1 MNKGLVLKINGG
13 NYTIK
18 DLDTNEIITAKASG
32 KLRYVRVASD
42 KIITVSPKA
51 GDIVNYDNNYIESV
65 NERKNSLRRPDCANI
80 DQVVLI
86 FSCKEPDF
94 SFNLLD
100 NFILHIE
107 KENIDIKIV
116 ITKIDLLTNDELID
130 LKKKL
135 SYYESIGY
143 EVYYTSSKKSD
154 GIDNLKPLFENKI
167 SVLSG
172 QTGAG
177 KSSLLNAI
185 DPAFNQNTNE
195 ISKALG
201 RGKHTTR
208 TTELLEYDNGYIADT
223 PGFSSLDFFGFEIED
238 LKKCFKDFYK
248 LSNECRYSDC
258 NHINEPDCA
267 VKNNL
272 DKILKSRYENYL
284 KFYEEIK
291 KNKKY

>member
-1 MNKGLVLKINGG
+1 MKKGLVLKITGG

-18 DLDTNEIITAKASG
+18 DLETNEVIMAKASG
-32 KLRYVRVASD
+32 KLRYVKVASD

-51 GDIVNYDNNYIESV
+51 GDIVNYENNYIESV
-65 NERKNSLRRPDCANI
+65 LERKNSLRRPDIANV

-107 KENIDIKIV
+107 KEHINIKIV
-116 ITKIDLLTNDELID
+116 ITKIDLLTSDELID
-130 LKKKL
+130 LKNKL

-143 EVYYTSSKKSD
+143 NVFYTSSKIND
-154 GIDNLKPLFENKI
+154 GIDILKPLFENKI

-185 DPAFNQNTNE
+185 DPVYNQETNE

-223 PGFSSLDFFGFEIED
+223 PGFSSLDFFGFSLDD
-238 LKKCFKDFYK
+238 LKKGFVDFYK
-248 LSNECRYSDC
+248 LSNGCKYSDC
-258 NHINEPDCA
+258 NHINEPDCN

-272 DKILKSRYENYL
+272 DNILKSRYDNYL
-284 KFYEEIK
+284 KFYDEIK
-291 KNKKY
+291 KIKKY

>member
-1 MNKGLVLKINGG
+1 MNKGLVLKITGG

-18 DLDTNEIITAKASG
+18 DLDTNETILAKASG

-42 KIITVSPKA
+42 KIVTVSPKA
-51 GDIVNYDNNYIESV
+51 GDIVNYQNNYIESV
-65 NERKNSLRRPDCANI
+65 NERKNSLRRPDVCNI

-86 FSCKEPDF
+86 FACKEPDF

-100 NFILHIE
+100 NFILHVE
-107 KENIDIKIV
+107 KEKIDIKIV
-116 ITKIDLLTNDELID
+116 ITKIDLLSDNELKD
-130 LKKKL
+130 LKEKL

-143 EVYYTSSKKSD
+143 KVYYTSSKIND
-154 GIDNLKPLFENKI
+154 GIDVLKPLFENKI

-185 DPAFNQNTNE
+185 DPNYKQETNE

-238 LKKCFKDFYK
+238 LKKGFVDFYK
-248 LSNECRYSDC
+248 LSRDCKYSDC
-258 NHINEPDCA
+258 NHINEPDCN

-272 DKILKSRYENYL
+272 DKILKTRYENYL

>member
-1 MNKGLVLKINGG
+1 MNKGLVLKITGG

-18 DLDTNEIITAKASG
+18 DLDTSDVILAKASG

-42 KIITVSPKA
+42 KIVTVSPKA
-51 GDIVNYDNNYIESV
+51 GDIVNYQNNYIESV
-65 NERKNSLRRPDCANI
+65 NERKNTLRRPDVCNI

-86 FSCKEPDF
+86 FACKEPDF

-100 NFILHIE
+100 NFILHVE
-107 KENIDIKIV
+107 KEKIDIKIV
-116 ITKIDLLTNDELID
+116 ITKIDLLSDNELKD
-130 LKKKL
+130 LKEKL

-143 EVYYTSSKKSD
+143 EVYYTSSKIND
-154 GIDNLKPLFENKI
+154 GIDVLKPLFENKI

-185 DPAFNQNTNE
+185 DPNYKQETNE

-238 LKKCFKDFYK
+238 LKKGFVDFYK
-248 LSNECRYSDC
+248 LSRDCRYSDC
-258 NHINEPDCA
+258 NHINEPDC
-267 VKNNL
+267 N
-272 DKILKSRYENYL
+272 
-284 KFYEEIK
+284 F
-291 KNKKY
+291 

>member
-1 MNKGLVLKINGG
+1 MNKGLVLKITGG

-18 DLDTNEIITAKASG
+18 DLDTNKIIMAKASG

-51 GDIVNYDNNYIESV
+51 GDIVNYENNYIESV

-94 SFNLLD
+94 NYNLLD

-107 KENIDIKIV
+107 KEKIDIKIV
-116 ITKIDLLTNDELID
+116 ITKIDLLDKNELLE
-130 LKKKL
+130 LKNNL
-135 SYYESIGY
+135 SYYEKIGY
-143 EVYYTSSKKSD
+143 EVFYTSSKIKD
-154 GIDNLKPLFENKI
+154 GIDSIKFLFDKKI

-172 QTGAG
+172 QTGVG

-185 DPAFNQNTNE
+185 DSKFSQNTQE

-208 TTELLEYDNGYIADT
+208 TTELLEYGNGYIADT
-223 PGFSSLDFFGFEIED
+223 PGFSSLELLDFTIDD
-238 LKKCFKDFYK
+238 LKKGFIDFYK
-248 LSNECRYSDC
+248 LSSNCKYNNC

-267 VKNNL
+267 VKLNL
-272 DKILKSRYENYL
+272 DKILKSRYENYI

>member
-1 MNKGLVLKINGG
+1 MKKGLVLKITGG

-18 DLDTNEIITAKASG
+18 DLETNEIIMAKASG

-65 NERKNSLRRPDCANI
+65 NERKNTLRRPDCANI

-107 KENIDIKIV
+107 KENITIKIV
-116 ITKIDLLTNDELID
+116 ITKIDLLNDVELKE
-130 LKKKL
+130 LKEKL

-143 EVYYTSSKKSD
+143 EVYYTSSKIND
-154 GIDNLKPLFENKI
+154 GIDILRPLFENKI

-185 DPAFNQNTNE
+185 DPNYKQETNE

-223 PGFSSLDFFGFEIED
+223 PGFSSLDFFGFEIDD
-238 LKKCFKDFYK
+238 LKKGFVDFYK
-248 LSNECRYSDC
+248 LSSCCRYSDC
-258 NHINEPDCA
+258 NHINEPECA

-272 DKILKSRYENYL
+272 NKILKTRYENYL

>member
-1 MNKGLVLKINGG
+1 MSKGLVLKITGG

-18 DLDTNEIITAKASG
+18 DLETNNVIMAKASG

-51 GDIVNYDNNYIESV
+51 GDIVNYTNNYIESV
-65 NERKNSLRRPDCANI
+65 DERKNSLTRPDCANI

-107 KENIDIKIV
+107 KEHIDIKIV
-116 ITKIDLLTNDELID
+116 ITKIDLLKKEELID
-130 LKKKL
+130 LKNIL
-135 SYYESIGY
+135 NYYQEIGY
-143 EVYYTSSKKSD
+143 DVYYTSSKIND

-185 DPAFNQNTNE
+185 DPNYNQDTGE

-223 PGFSSLDFFGFEIED
+223 PGFSSLELYNFTIDD
-238 LKKCFKDFYK
+238 LKKGFIDFYK
-248 LSNECRYSDC
+248 LSSECRYNDC

-267 VKNNL
+267 IKNNL

>member
-1 MNKGLVLKINGG
+1 MKKGLVLKITGG

-18 DLDTNEIITAKASG
+18 DLETNEVIMAKASG
-32 KLRYVRVASD
+32 KLRYVKVASD

-51 GDIVNYDNNYIESV
+51 GDIVNYENNYIESV
-65 NERKNSLRRPDCANI
+65 LERKNSLRRPDIANV

-107 KENIDIKIV
+107 KEHINIKIV
-116 ITKIDLLTNDELID
+116 ITKIDLLTSDELID
-130 LKKKL
+130 LKNKL

-143 EVYYTSSKKSD
+143 NVFYTSSKIND
-154 GIDNLKPLFENKI
+154 GIDILKPLFENKI

-185 DPAFNQNTNE
+185 DPNYKQETNE

-223 PGFSSLDFFGFEIED
+223 PGFSSLDFFGFELDD
-238 LKKCFKDFYK
+238 LKKGFVDFYK
-248 LSNECRYSDC
+248 LSSDCRYSDC
-258 NHINEPDCA
+258 AHINEPDCN

-272 DKILKSRYENYL
+272 NKIPKTRYDNYL
-284 KFYEEIK
+284 KFYDEIK
-291 KNKKY
+291 KIKKY

>member
-1 MNKGLVLKINGG
+1 MSKGLVLKINGG

-18 DLDTNEIITAKASG
+18 DLDSSEVIMAKASG
-32 KLRYVRVASD
+32 KLRYVKVASD
-42 KIITVSPKA
+42 KIITISPKA
-51 GDIVNYDNNYIESV
+51 GDIVNYNNNYIESV
-65 NERKNSLRRPDCANI
+65 DERKNQLNRPDIANI

-86 FSCKEPDF
+86 FSCKEPEF

-107 KENIDIKIV
+107 KENIPIKIV
-116 ITKIDLLTNDELID
+116 ITKIDLLTKEELNE
-130 LKKKL
+130 LKTKL
-135 SYYESIGY
+135 NYYESIGY
-143 EVYYTSSKKSD
+143 EVYYTSSKKNN
-154 GIDNLKPLFENKI
+154 GIDVLRPLFENKI

-185 DPAFNQNTNE
+185 DSSYNQETNE

-223 PGFSSLDFFGFEIED
+223 PGFSSLELLNFTIDD
-238 LKKCFKDFYK
+238 LKKGFIDFYK
-248 LSNECRYSDC
+248 LSSCCKYNDC

>member
-1 MNKGLVLKINGG
+1 MNKGLVLKITGG

-18 DLDTNEIITAKASG
+18 DLDTSDVILAKASG

-42 KIITVSPKA
+42 KIVTVSPKA
-51 GDIVNYDNNYIESV
+51 GDIVNYQNNYIESV
-65 NERKNSLRRPDCANI
+65 NERKNTLRRPDVCNI

-86 FSCKEPDF
+86 FACKEPDF

-100 NFILHIE
+100 NFILHVE
-107 KENIDIKIV
+107 KEKIDIKIV
-116 ITKIDLLTNDELID
+116 ITKIDLLSDNELKD
-130 LKKKL
+130 LKEKL

-143 EVYYTSSKKSD
+143 EVYYTSSKIND
-154 GIDNLKPLFENKI
+154 GIDVLKPLFENKI

-185 DPAFNQNTNE
+185 DPNYKQETNE

-238 LKKCFKDFYK
+238 LKKGFVDFYK
-248 LSNECRYSDC
+248 LSRDCRYSDC
-258 NHINEPDCA
+258 NHINEPDCN

-272 DKILKSRYENYL
+272 DKILKTRYENYL

>member
-1 MNKGLVLKINGG
+1 MSKGLVLKINGG

-18 DLDTNEIITAKASG
+18 DLDTSNVIMAKASG
-32 KLRYVRVASD
+32 KLRYVKVASD
-42 KIITVSPKA
+42 KIITISPKA
-51 GDIVNYDNNYIESV
+51 GDIVNYTNNYIESV
-65 NERKNSLRRPDCANI
+65 CERKNSLRRPDIANI

-107 KENIDIKIV
+107 KENITIKIV
-116 ITKIDLLTNDELID
+116 ITKIDLLTDDELND
-130 LKKKL
+130 LKNKL

-154 GIDNLKPLFENKI
+154 GIDILKPLFENKI

-185 DPAFNQNTNE
+185 DPSYKQETNE

-223 PGFSSLDFFGFEIED
+223 PGFSSLDFFGFEIDD
-238 LKKCFKDFYK
+238 LKKGFIDFYK
-248 LSNECRYSDC
+248 LSNDCRYSDC

-272 DKILKSRYENYL
+272 NKIPKTRYEDYL
-284 KFYEEIK
+284 KFYDEIK
-291 KNKKY
+291 KIKKY

>member
-1 MNKGLVLKINGG
+1 MKKGLVLKITGG

-18 DLDTNEIITAKASG
+18 DLDTNEIIMAKASG

-100 NFILHIE
+100 NFILHVE
-107 KENIDIKIV
+107 KEKIDIKIV
-116 ITKIDLLTNDELID
+116 ITKIDLLSSDELKD
-130 LKKKL
+130 LKNKL
-135 SYYESIGY
+135 SYYEKIGY
-143 EVYYTSSKKSD
+143 EVYYTSSKINN
-154 GIDNLKPLFENKI
+154 GIDDLKPLFENKI

-185 DPAFNQNTNE
+185 DPTFNQNTNE

-238 LKKCFKDFYK
+238 LKVGFKDFYE
-248 LSNECRYSDC
+248 LSKECRYSDC
-258 NHINEPDCA
+258 NHINEPDCN

-272 DKILKSRYENYL
+272 DNILKSRYENYL

>member
-1 MNKGLVLKINGG
+1 MI
-13 NYTIK
+13 
-18 DLDTNEIITAKASG
+18 
-32 KLRYVRVASD
+32 
-42 KIITVSPKA
+42 
-51 GDIVNYDNNYIESV
+51 
-65 NERKNSLRRPDCANI
+65 
-80 DQVVLI
+80 
-86 FSCKEPDF
+86 
-94 SFNLLD
+94 
-100 NFILHIE
+100 
-107 KENIDIKIV
+107 
-116 ITKIDLLTNDELID
+116 
-130 LKKKL
+130 KKL
-135 SYYESIGY
+135 HVNNFAIIDDITLDFKPNM
-143 EVYYTSSKKSD
+143 TS
-154 GIDNLKPLFENKI
+154 LT
-167 SVLSG
+167 G

-185 DPAFNQNTNE
+185 DPNYKQNTGE

-223 PGFSSLDFFGFEIED
+223 PGFSSLDFFGFEIDD
-238 LKKCFKDFYK
+238 LKKGFKDFYK
-248 LSNECRYSDC
+248 LSSECRYSDC